1 MMGGAGIVFMI
12 TDMTMTMTM
21 MMDMDMDMLR

>member
-1 MMGGAGIVFMI
+1 MGGAGIVFMI

-21 MMDMDMDMLR
+21 TMMMDMDMLR

>member
-1 MMGGAGIVFMI
+1 MGGAGIVFMI